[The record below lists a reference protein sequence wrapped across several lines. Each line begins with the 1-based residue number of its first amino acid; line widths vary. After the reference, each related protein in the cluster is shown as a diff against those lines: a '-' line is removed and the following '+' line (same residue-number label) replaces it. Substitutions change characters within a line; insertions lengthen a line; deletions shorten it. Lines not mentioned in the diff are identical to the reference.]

1 MTVHHVWRTTPAG
14 FQDANYLAQGGD
26 GTSGVHLRAVHC
38 TASVAMGRPQ
48 EIVPLCASS
57 FRAAAQNSSD
67 FHVFALSVRMG
78 QGQLV
83 LSPFRHRLRP
93 RRTPE
98 PHWKDF

>member
-1 MTVHHVWRTTPAG
+1 MQPQERTLACS
-14 FQDANYLAQGGD
+14 YLHG
-26 GTSGVHLRAVHC
+26 
-38 TASVAMGRPQ
+38 SVAMGRPR

-67 FHVFALSVRMG
+67 FHVFALSLRMG

-83 LSPFRHRLRP
+83 LSQFRHRLGR

>member
-1 MTVHHVWRTTPAG
+1 MQPQGRTPACS
-14 FQDANYLAQGGD
+14 YLHRSM
-26 GTSGVHLRAVHC
+26 T
-38 TASVAMGRPQ
+38 MGRPQ

-67 FHVFALSVRMG
+67 FRVFALSLRTG

-83 LSPFRHRLRP
+83 LSQFRHRIRR
-93 RRTPE
+93 RRTRE